1 MYKHYAQK
9 RDFMTSYNKNRVLA
23 LYKYLLENTD
33 ENHRITMQ
41 EIVEHMKREG
51 YSYSR
56 DTAQRNIKQL
66 REELG
71 IDVISS
77 RGKYANYYVGD
88 RLLEKEELKLIVDS
102 INASNFIEKD
112 IAQKMTDKLKCIV
125 SKYDAEELQ
134 RNVLGVNVAKTEN
147 KKILYNVNII
157 QEALRKNV
165 QISFFYRNWNI
176 EKELVRKSRRKYTL
190 NPWALI
196 WANDR
201 YYLFGYDVDEKQS
214 ERHYRVDKLEEI
226 EILDIPRKGEKE
238 FSKFDATTYVSR
250 RIGMFSGKEIYI
262 TVKVNEK
269 LVGPFIDQFGTEI
282 VIGKTTEEGVVKIS
296 FHAVDSPSLFGWL
309 IGLGEVE
316 VVSPKETRKKMLSLI
331 EKNSVLYQK
340 S

>member
-1 MYKHYAQK
+1 MIDYSK
-9 RDFMTSYNKNRVLA
+9 NKVLA
-23 LYKYLLENTD
+23 LYRYLTENTD
-33 ENHRITMQ
+33 ENHRVTMQ
-41 EIVEHMKREG
+41 EIIEHMKGEG

-112 IAQKMTDKLKCIV
+112 IAQKMTDKLKAIV

-147 KKILYNVNII
+147 KKILYNVNTI

-165 QISFFYRNWNI
+165 QISFYYKNWNT
-176 EKELVRKSRRKYTL
+176 EKELVRKSQRKYTL

-226 EILDIPRKGEKE
+226 ELLNTPRSGEKE

-262 TVKVNEK
+262 TVKAAES
-269 LVGPFIDQFGTEI
+269 LVGAFIDQFGTEI
-282 VIGKTTEEGVVKIS
+282 VIGESTEDGRVQIS
-296 FHAVDSPSLFGWL
+296 FYAVDSPSLFGWL
-309 IGLGEVE
+309 IGLGDVE
-316 VVSPKETRKKMLSLI
+316 IVSPKETCKKLLKLI
-331 EKNSVLYQK
+331 EKNNLLYQK
-340 S
+340 V